1 MLGTRMKASR
11 LSALGIYDELGRIA
25 ARMLGLFL
33 SLLFAT
39 SAFSRDVDVVVVDR
53 NGQHVADVA
62 VYALRRDGQIDLPT
76 PQESAI
82 MDQVNRQFVPHL
94 LVVQTMTPVE
104 FPNSD
109 SVAHHVYSFSHP
121 NKFILP
127 MYKGDQHPPVT
138 FEYSGVVSLGCNIHD
153 HMLGYILVV
162 DSTAF
167 TKTDENGHASLSLEN
182 PEEYSI
188 NIWSPR
194 IRDRDEFLSRSL
206 VTPGQSN
213 SEVVFSLTKR
223 LNPPHRERSDG
234 TSWSDYEY

>member
-1 MLGTRMKASR
+1 MKASR
-11 LSALGIYDELGRIA
+11 LSALGINDELGRIA

-62 VYALRRDGQIDLPT
+62 VYALRRDGQIDLPA

-162 DSTAF
+162 DSTTY
-167 TKTDENGHASLSLEN
+167 TKTDKNGKASLSLDNAEDY
-182 PEEYSI
+182 EIS
-188 NIWSPR
+188 IWSPR
-194 IRDRDEFLSRSL
+194 IRDVDELLSKTVVMSGNPGSEVKFHL
-206 VTPGQSN
+206 SKKLSPPHGGQSG
-213 SEVVFSLTKR
+213 SM
-223 LNPPHRERSDG
+223 
-234 TSWSDYEY
+234 SWSEY

>member
-1 MLGTRMKASR
+1 MTMSR
-11 LSALGIYDELGRIA
+11 ISALRKYDELGRIA
-25 ARMLGLFL
+25 ARILGLFF

-39 SAFSRDVDVVVVDR
+39 TAFSHEVDVFVVDR
-53 NGQHVADVA
+53 DGQYVADVA
-62 VYALRRDGQIDLPT
+62 IYALRLDRQNDLPAPT
-76 PQESAI
+76 ESAI
-82 MDQVNRQFVPHL
+82 MDQIDRQFVPHL

-127 MYKGDQHPPVT
+127 MYKGDQHPPVA
-138 FEYSGVVSLGCNIHD
+138 FEHSGVVTLGCNIHD

-194 IRDRDEFLSRSL
+194 IRDRDEFLSKPL
-206 VTPGQSN
+206 VTPAQLN
-213 SEVVFSLTKR
+213 SKVIFSLSKK
-223 LNPPHRERSDG
+223 LNPPHRGRSEG
-234 TSWSDYEY
+234 TSWSDYEF